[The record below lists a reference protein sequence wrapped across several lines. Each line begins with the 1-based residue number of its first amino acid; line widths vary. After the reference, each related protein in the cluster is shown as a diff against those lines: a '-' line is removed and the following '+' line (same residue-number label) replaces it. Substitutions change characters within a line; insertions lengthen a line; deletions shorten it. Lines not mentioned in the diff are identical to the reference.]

1 MPFITATDKR
11 WESLLAE
18 VPHDFYHLQGF
29 AQVEAELLGGE
40 AWAWYLE
47 EKQKRCLIPLVKRP
61 VGNHYLHDLVSPYGY
76 PGMVYNKK
84 LTLSKAVGL
93 FNRFHAEAKKEGFVS
108 SFIRLNPISNAWD
121 FSEIPEQQTMPFKQV
136 FHGETVSVNL
146 KPSIK
151 TIRQN
156 FSENH
161 KRNLKK
167 LKHQGY
173 RLGFN
178 HWGYLDEFIE
188 IYRQTMTRKSAYPYY
203 FFPSGYFE
211 KLRKILG
218 ERLVFVT
225 VADAGGRLV
234 SGGLFTHFGKIMQ
247 YHLGATLTEAMEHSP
262 SKMMMD
268 ESIVYG
274 KMKGA
279 EMLHVG
285 GGFSAN
291 TSDGLFRFKKG
302 FGSHLHP
309 FSTLRFI
316 HQPDIYEK
324 LLQDN
329 KRKSR
334 DAGFF
339 PEYRNL

>member
-1 MPFITATDKR
+1 MPFIKVTDNR

-18 VPHDFYHLQGF
+18 APHDFYHLQGF
-29 AQVEAELLGGE
+29 AQIEAELLGGE
-40 AWAWYLE
+40 AMAWFDE
-47 EKQKRCLIPLVKRP
+47 EKDNRHLVPLIKRSI
-61 VGNHYLHDLVSPYGY
+61 GNNYLHDLVSPYGY
-76 PGMVYNKK
+76 PGLVSNHK
-84 LTLSKAVGL
+84 LQVGDAVAL
-93 FNRFHAEAKKEGFVS
+93 FRRFHAEAKKEGFVS
-108 SFIRLNPISNAWD
+108 SFVRLNPISNAWD
-121 FSEIPEQQTMPFKQV
+121 FKEAAEHNILPFKQV

-146 KPSIK
+146 EPSIK
-151 TIRQN
+151 AIRHN

-167 LKHQGY
+167 LKLQGY
-173 RLGFN
+173 HLDFN
-178 HWGYLDEFIE
+178 NWGYLDEFIE

-211 KLRKILG
+211 KLKDILG

-225 VADAGGRLV
+225 ITDGNNRLV
-234 SGGLFTHFGKIMQ
+234 SGGLFTHFDKIMQ
-247 YHLGATLTEAMEHSP
+247 YHLGATLTEAMEYSP

-274 KMKGA
+274 KNKGA

-309 FSTLRFI
+309 FSTLRFV
-316 HQPDIYEK
+316 HQPEIYEK
-324 LLQDN
+324 LVQDK
-329 KRKSR
+329 KRRKL

>member
-1 MPFITATDKR
+1 MPFINASDTL
-11 WESLLAE
+11 WESLLSE
-18 VPHDFYHLQGF
+18 TPHDFYHLPGF
-29 AQVEAELLGGE
+29 TQIEAELLGGE
-40 AWAWYLE
+40 ALGWYSE
-47 EKQKRCLIPLVKRP
+47 EGKSRHLIPLVKRP
-61 VGNHYLHDLVSPYGY
+61 VGQHYLHDLVSPYGY
-76 PGMVYNKK
+76 PGMLSNQK
-84 LTLSKAVGL
+84 LSADEAAAL
-93 FNRFHAEAKKEGFVS
+93 FNRFHFEAKQEGYVS
-108 SFIRLNPISNAWD
+108 SFVRLNPISNAWD
-121 FSEIPEQQTMPFKQV
+121 FKETGEQQTKPFSQV
-136 FHGETVSVNL
+136 FHGQTVSVNL
-146 KPSIK
+146 KPSLK

-161 KRNLKK
+161 KRNLKT

-173 RLGFN
+173 RLDFN
-178 HWGYLDEFIE
+178 EWAYLGEFIE
-188 IYRQTMTRKSAYPYY
+188 VYRQTMTRKSAYPYY

-211 KLRKILG
+211 NLKELLG

-225 VADAGGRLV
+225 ITDKDKRLV
-234 SGGLFTHFGKIMQ
+234 SGGLFTHFDKIMQ
-247 YHLGATLTEAMEHSP
+247 YHLGATLTEALEHSP

-274 KMKGA
+274 KKHGA

-316 HQPDIYEK
+316 HHPDIYEK
-324 LLQDN
+324 LVQDKN
-329 KRKSR
+329 RKIF
-334 DAGFF
+334 DASFF
-339 PEYRNL
+339 PEYRNS